1 MIANNLIV
9 YRVVFI
15 LGAKGTKLFIKTF
28 FFGFLLFL
36 ILLLKFNNEKFIKI
50 VDDFEEEK
58 LCIKYNFKQQRH
70 FYHKNPFV
78 PIMRYLCR
86 LKLMR
91 KLI

>member
-15 LGAKGTKLFIKTF
+15 LGAKGTKKTF
-28 FFGFLLFL
+28 HKKPFSLVSYFVF

-70 FYHKNPFV
+70 FYHKNPFC
-78 PIMRYLCR
+78 PNHENIFAG
-86 LKLMR
+86 
-91 KLI
+91 